1 MTVIAIIASV
11 LVAAWAA
18 WRLYVRSRRSDRCL
32 RLLLDALR
40 NGDTSVKFPE
50 YGSRAQANAMLNEI
64 RDIVAAAAADT
75 AARERYYEVILDRID
90 TGVVVVDGRGHVY
103 RHNPAA
109 LRLLGLDVLT
119 HVSQIAR
126 VNRNLAQVMTGP
138 ATGRDHTAKTGN
150 AGVILAVRG
159 TDVTLKGEPL
169 RIFTFSEVGR
179 AVERAEVEAWQ
190 RLTRVLTHEIMNSV
204 APITSLSA
212 ILADEDDPA
221 SVAEGLD
228 VIRSTGEG
236 LMRFV
241 TDYRSLSSAPPLQLR
256 PLPLSR
262 LVRMAVASSRGGCEA
277 EIIDNGDVQV
287 MADEGMT
294 VRALA
299 NIINNAAE
307 AGASRVT
314 LTTCAEE
321 GCGVIF
327 ISNDGPAIPAD
338 RIEQIFT
345 PFYSTRRN
353 GSGIGLSLARQII
366 TASGGSLTLHSPSP
380 VTFKAVL

>member
-1 MTVIAIIASV
+1 MTVVIIIVTV
-11 LVAAWAA
+11 LTVAWWA
-18 WRLYVRSRRSDRCL
+18 WRLHVKATRSDRCL
-32 RLLLDALR
+32 KLLLDALR

-50 YGSRAQANAMLNEI
+50 TGSRARANAMLNEI
-64 RDIVAAAAADT
+64 RDIVASTAADT
-75 AARERYYEVILDRID
+75 AAREKYYEVILDRID
-90 TGVVVVDGRGHVY
+90 TGVVVVDERGHVY

-109 LRLLGLDVLT
+109 LRLLGLGVLT

-126 VNRNLAQVMTGP
+126 SNQNLAHVMTDTV
-138 ATGRDHTAKTGN
+138 TGRDYTVKTDNSGM
-150 AGVILAVRG
+150 ILAVRG
-159 TDVTLKGEPL
+159 TDVSLKGKPL

-179 AVERAEVEAWQ
+179 AVERAEVETWQ

-241 TDYRSLSSAPPLQLR
+241 TDYRSLSSPPPLQLK

-262 LVRMAVASSRGGCEA
+262 LVRMAVASSRGGCET
-277 EIIDNGDVQV
+277 EIIDNGDIQV
-287 MADEGMT
+287 VADEGMT

-314 LTTCAEE
+314 VTTCVEE
-321 GCGVIF
+321 GCGVIY
-327 ISNDGPAIPAD
+327 IANDGPSIPAD
-338 RIEQIFT
+338 RVEQIFT